1 MRSLAIG
8 LGLTIFVLALPA
20 SAQDATQPPVT
31 APPSTAPPSTEP
43 PPPPPP
49 PPLEPWSPVTPVA
62 PAAPETPVTSPTPAP
77 PPVPG
82 PDTEGGPAGPGMRP
96 HGDGDGEHHRRR
108 FSVDL
113 HGGAYL
119 WYYQPLEGPKEHDLS
134 LWAAYLKFDAKYDDF
149 GVHLEPRF
157 RETKFRP
164 YYPSNFW
171 IEEAYAFWKKDIFT
185 VKAGKVYTRLGKFS
199 DNSFYGNIQYYDG
212 LKFSPDYGLSAE
224 VAPLPKSGPF
234 RMGAYAQYFMNDG
247 YTNGSLQNRDT
258 ISVPGARKRDE
269 LVGRIE
275 PGYYFKDDTSIV
287 LGLSGQ
293 YFNADLPA
301 PYGGHNVYRY
311 AIDLNF
317 TIDKD
322 LLVYG
327 EYARQQGRS
336 VTDHPV
342 PGVPASNGTP
352 AAFGLASRHND
363 YVLAG
368 AEYTCGRLTTR
379 FNFSFVNYDD
389 FVGGIKE
396 TMYQPG
402 LVLRVH
408 DNISLIGEY
417 VNWNRHSQGLSK
429 VDHSLNFV
437 VLAKF

>member
-1 MRSLAIG
+1 MRPLAIG
-8 LGLTIFVLALPA
+8 IGLTLLLLPLAA
-20 SAQDATQPPVT
+20 KAQDVTQP
-31 APPSTAPPSTEP
+31 APAPTTEP
-43 PPPPPP
+43 PTPEPVPPAT
-49 PPLEPWSPVTPVA
+49 EHPVVPAVPVA
-62 PAAPETPVTSPTPAP
+62 PVTSPTPAP
-77 PPVPG
+77 APVPG
-82 PDTEGGPAGPGMRP
+82 PDTEGGPAGLGTPPSVAPPEADKRKLA
-96 HGDGDGEHHRRR
+96 
-108 FSVDL
+108 VDL

-119 WYYQPLEGPKEHDLS
+119 WYYQPLAGPAEHDLS

-149 GVHLEPRF
+149 GISLQPRF

-171 IEEAYAFWKKDIFT
+171 IEEAYAFWKKDFFAL
-185 VKAGKVYTRLGKFS
+185 KAGKIYTRFGKFS

-212 LKFSPDYGLSAE
+212 LKLSPDYGLSAE
-224 VAPLPKSGPF
+224 MSPLPRTGPF

-258 ISVPGARKRDE
+258 VSIPGARKRDE
-269 LVGRIE
+269 LIGRIE

-293 YFNADLPA
+293 YFEADLPA
-301 PYGGHNVYRY
+301 PFGGHNVYRY
-311 AIDLNF
+311 AADLNV

-327 EYARQQGRS
+327 EYSRQDGRS
-336 VTDHPV
+336 VTDFPIPGSPGTENNPPV
-342 PGVPASNGTP
+342 LGSVSK
-352 AAFGLASRHND
+352 HNE

-368 AEYTCGRLTTR
+368 AEYTWGRLTTR
-379 FNFSFVNYDD
+379 FNFSYARYAD
-389 FVGGIKE
+389 VGVKE

-402 LVLRVH
+402 LVVRVH

-417 VNWNRHSQGLSK
+417 VNWNRHQQGLAK

>member
-1 MRSLAIG
+1 MRSLAIAVG
-8 LGLTIFVLALPA
+8 LSLFVLPVAA
-20 SAQDATQPPVT
+20 NAQDVTQP
-31 APPSTAPPSTEP
+31 APTP
-43 PPPPPP
+43 PPP
-49 PPLEPWSPVTPVA
+49 EPVVTEPVA
-62 PAAPETPVTSPTPAP
+62 PAQPVVPVQPVAPAPPETPVTSPVPAP
-77 PPVPG
+77 PPTPG
-82 PDTEGGPAGPGMRP
+82 PDTEGGPSGPGMR
-96 HGDGDGEHHRRR
+96 HGGGDGEHHRRR

-113 HGGAYL
+113 HGGAYI
-119 WYYQPLEGPKEHDLS
+119 WYYQPLQGPNEHDLS

-171 IEEAYAFWKKDIFT
+171 IEEAYAFWKKDFFT
-185 VKAGKVYTRLGKFS
+185 LKAGKVYTRLGKFS

-224 VAPLPKSGPF
+224 VSPLPKSGPF
-234 RMGAYAQYFMNDG
+234 RMGAFAQYFMNDG

-258 ISVPGARKRDE
+258 VSVPGARKRDE
-269 LVGRIE
+269 LIGRIE
-275 PGYYFKDDTSIV
+275 PGYYFNDNTSIV
-287 LGLSGQ
+287 LGVSGQ

-311 AIDLNF
+311 AVDLNF

-342 PGVPASNGTP
+342 PGTP
-352 AAFGLASRHND
+352 ATDTTPAVFGLASRHND

-368 AEYTCGRLTTR
+368 AEYTCGRVTGR

-402 LVLRVH
+402 LVVRVH

-417 VNWNRHSQGLSK
+417 VNWNRFQQGLSK